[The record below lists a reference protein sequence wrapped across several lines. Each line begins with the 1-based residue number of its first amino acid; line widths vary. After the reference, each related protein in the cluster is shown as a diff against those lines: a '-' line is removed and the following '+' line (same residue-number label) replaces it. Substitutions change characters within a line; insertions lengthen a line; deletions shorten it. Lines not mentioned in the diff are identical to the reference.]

1 MQPPSHDSLESPYL
15 LGTPPSHPSPLPQ
28 HPGGRPADRYI
39 VDSLG
44 GPEAGSEP
52 FFFPKFPV
60 QSTVSLW
67 MTTADMAA
75 SPGANSAPRRVP
87 STLQEKSRGF
97 RGWVQRHT
105 PPVVCTPG
113 LFPHRTLHT
122 APLPG
127 SPPRSPHP
135 GSLQS
140 LGSQAMPLQWAPPW
154 LQSEQ
159 LP

>member
-1 MQPPSHDSLESPYL
+1 M
-15 LGTPPSHPSPLPQ
+15 
-28 HPGGRPADRYI
+28 GG
-39 VDSLG
+39 L
-44 GPEAGSEP
+44 EAGSEP

-75 SPGANSAPRRVP
+75 SPGADSAPRRVP

-127 SPPRSPHP
+127 SPPCSPHP

-140 LGSQAMPLQWAPPW
+140 LGSQAMPLQWAPTLAAVRAAP
-154 LQSEQ
+154 LESVLYVG
-159 LP
+159 LPHESFVRRNIFLAKYKRKQTKVPI